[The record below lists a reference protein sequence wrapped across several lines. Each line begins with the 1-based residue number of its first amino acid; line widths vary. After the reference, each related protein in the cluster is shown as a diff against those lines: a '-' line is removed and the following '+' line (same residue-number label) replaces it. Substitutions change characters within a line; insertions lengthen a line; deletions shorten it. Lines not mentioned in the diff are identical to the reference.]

1 MSTPQPDPSQP
12 SIGAVRDNQR
22 LDEAALNAWFRAHV
36 ANPAEPLV
44 LSQFN
49 RGASNPTY
57 LITAGEDGRPHTV
70 MVDAVLRDNVFHI
83 GEVGSHTTRNLDVHT
98 IVSLLWPPREP
109 GGYALM
115 VDGRAESGD
124 QLRVVP
130 VKALL
135 HRRAAPGSPAAESG
149 CLHDCVVFKA

>member
-1 MSTPQPDPSQP
+1 MSSVDF
-12 SIGAVRDNQR
+12 A
-22 LDEAALNAWFRAHV
+22 LLAEALTDYDT
-36 ANPAEPLV
+36 
-44 LSQFN
+44 
-49 RGASNPTY
+49 GY
-57 LITAGEDGRPHTV
+57 LITVGEDGRPHTV
-70 MVDAVLRDNVFHI
+70 MVDLTLRDNVFHV
-83 GEVGSHTTRNLDVHT
+83 GEVGSHTARNIGAHDT
-98 IVSLLWPPREP
+98 VSLLWPPREP